1 VTEDVPVTPE
11 LVLQAYTAGYFPM
24 ARSQKGRNLYWFN
37 PETRAMLPLDEMG
50 AFHISRS
57 LRKFLRNTPLTATI
71 DADFPAVIRACAD
84 NRRDGRDDTWINKE
98 IMQLYTDLHEQ
109 GFAHSIEI
117 WEHNPNSPTR
127 GQQAEPAL
135 SQRSDVH
142 LSASR
147 RERDNQIPPI
157 LVGGLYG
164 VSIGGAFFGE
174 SMFST
179 RTNASKM
186 ALVTLVQHLQ
196 SCGYT
201 LLDAQFENDHLTQ
214 FGFRAIEREDYLAR
228 LRKALSIAPNP
239 SSRF

>member
-1 VTEDVPVTPE
+1 MTEDVPVTPE

-24 ARSQKGRNLYWFN
+24 ARRQKGRNLYWFN

-57 LRKFLRNTPLTATI
+57 LAKFLRNTPLTATI

-98 IMQLYTDLHEQ
+98 IIRLYTELHEQ
-109 GFAHSIEI
+109 GFAHSIEV
-117 WEHNPNSPTR
+117 WEHSDSSQAQSQQEGNS
-127 GQQAEPAL
+127 
-135 SQRSDVH
+135 
-142 LSASR
+142 
-147 RERDNQIPPI
+147 I

-186 ALVTLVQHLQ
+186 ALVTLVKHLEA
-196 SCGYT
+196 CGHT

-214 FGFRAIEREDYLAR
+214 FGFRAVEREDYLAR

>member
-1 VTEDVPVTPE
+1 MTEDIPVTPE

-50 AFHISRS
+50 AFHIPRS
-57 LRKFLRNTPLTATI
+57 LAKFLRNTPLTATI

-84 NRRDGRDDTWINKE
+84 SRREGRDDTWINKE
-98 IMQLYTDLHEQ
+98 IIRLYTDLHEQ

-117 WEHNPNSPTR
+117 WENDEPDTSAMPAGIASP
-127 GQQAEPAL
+127 EPAK
-135 SQRSDVH
+135 
-142 LSASR
+142 R
-147 RERDNQIPPI
+147 RPCEAQDAPQKGKSI

-186 ALVTLVQHLQ
+186 ALVTLVKHLQ
-196 SCGYT
+196 ACGYA

-214 FGFRAIEREDYLAR
+214 FGFRAVEREDYLAR